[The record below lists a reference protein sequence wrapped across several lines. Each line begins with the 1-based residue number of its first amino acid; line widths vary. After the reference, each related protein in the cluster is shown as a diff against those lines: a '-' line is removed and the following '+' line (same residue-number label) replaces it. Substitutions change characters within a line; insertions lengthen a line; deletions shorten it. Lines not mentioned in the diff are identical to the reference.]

1 MNENDMKKM
10 YEALAAPFPESC
22 IQRTEGRLTGRGY
35 DTTGIGYQHIA
46 NRLCAV
52 VGIGGFR
59 AHRTVT
65 VKEFTRPNG
74 RQAFEAICDLTLELG
89 RWVDGKF
96 ITFAEALAD
105 GGHVAASEADA
116 RKGAYTNAFKKAA
129 AFFGVGRQ
137 AYEGTLDDDAVPGDI
152 DTSVAPVMKVVRAPV
167 AQAPVA
173 QPQVPTAP
181 PGYTRTPAAAEER
194 PQQTDRNRLSSKQLA
209 AIWSIARKLGIEQSA
224 FRAQIKATHG
234 VQLEFLPRN
243 VASMVIT
250 ALQGQLNGGGSGHHA
265 DHEGAPEGAA

>member
-1 MNENDMKKM
+1 MSEIDLKKL
-10 YEALAAPFPESC
+10 YEALSAPFPESC
-22 IQRTEGRLTGRGY
+22 VQRTEGRLTGRGY

-46 NRLCAV
+46 NRLCSV
-52 VGIGGFR
+52 VGVGGFR

-96 ITFAEALAD
+96 VTFAEALAD

-137 AYEGTLDDDAVPGDI
+137 AYEGTIDDDSLPGDI
-152 DTSVAPVMKVVRAPV
+152 DTNVAPVMKVVRAPT
-167 AQAPVA
+167 AQSPSAPV
-173 QPQVPTAP
+173 QVP
-181 PGYTRTPAAAEER
+181 PGYTRTATTADAPSQPPE
-194 PQQTDRNRLSSKQLA
+194 RNRLSSKQLA
-209 AIWSIARKLGIEQSA
+209 AVWSMARKLGVDQSG
-224 FRAQIKATHG
+224 FRAQVKQRYGA
-234 VQLEFLPRN
+234 QLEFLSRQQ
-243 VASMVIT
+243 ASELIT
-250 ALQGQLNGGGSGHHA
+250 SLNAQLHNGAEHH
-265 DHEGAPEGAA
+265 EQQPEGAA